1 MNYIVKIDN
10 QTYTVEI
17 SDLSGRPIIA
27 TINGEQFEVWPEL
40 ENGRPTALAQQNGT
54 SPAPPRQSSALPQPL
69 SGAPTAPSVERSKVV
84 RAPIPGMITEVLVQA
99 GQSVT
104 ARQPLCVLE
113 AMKMHN
119 TIYAAHAGVIANVA
133 IAVGQHVKHSDIMI
147 EFAE

>member
-10 QTYTVEI
+10 LTYTVAI
-17 SDLSGRPIIA
+17 GDLSARPIIA
-27 TINGEQFEVWPEL
+27 TINNEQFEVWPEL
-40 ENGRPTALAQQNGT
+40 ENGRSTASVPQNGT
-54 SPAPPRQSSALPQPL
+54 NPALPRQTSALPLPQP
-69 SGAPTAPSVERSKVV
+69 GAPTAPAAERSKVV

-119 TIYAAHAGVIANVA
+119 TIYAPHAGVIANVA
-133 IAVGQHVKHSDIMI
+133 ITAGQHVKHSDIMF
-147 EFAE
+147 EFAD